1 MQDPAF
7 MVIRVGKHREKIR
20 VADYKPE
27 KWPEG
32 HEVLAG
38 VPSIPAEIAAAAENT
53 TAESVSDALGAP
65 GAESDETPAS
75 EPESGDLD
83 ALKVRADELGI
94 PYGANIGAPT
104 LAKRIAEAEAY
115 IDGEME

>member
-27 KWPEG
+27 KWPAG
-32 HEVLAG
+32 HEILSG
-38 VPSIPAEIAAAAENT
+38 MPPIPAEIVKGGYVDTGINPPRGVAGPDEGIMPAR
-53 TAESVSDALGAP
+53 VSQ
-65 GAESDETPAS
+65 SD
-75 EPESGDLD
+75 DLD
-83 ALKVRADELGI
+83 ALKVKADRMNI

-104 LAKRIAEAEAY
+104 LAKRIADAEGGA
-115 IDGEME
+115 E